1 VIVTESFSD
10 IPVVKARPDF
20 GGFYER
26 EYRQVAGLA
35 FVLTNDRP
43 AAEDLAQEAF
53 ASAYRR
59 WTEVGAMDQPGAWVR
74 RVVVNKA
81 MSRFRRI
88 AVEGRALARMN
99 EATASPPVSA
109 ESVAVWEA
117 IRRLSSKQAEIIV
130 LTYYAGMSNSES
142 AKLMGC
148 SVETARTHL
157 KRARSRLAGW
167 LGETE

>member
-1 VIVTESFSD
+1 VVVTESSD
-10 IPVVKARPDF
+10 DVPVVRARPEF
-20 GGFYER
+20 GAFYER
-26 EYRQVAGLA
+26 EYRQVVGLA
-35 FVLTNDRP
+35 FVLTDDRT

-59 WTEVGAMDQPGAWVR
+59 WTEVGGMDQPGAWVR

-88 AVEGRALARMN
+88 AVEGRALIRMY
-99 EATASPPVSA
+99 EAPASPPASA
-109 ESVAVWEA
+109 DSVAVWEA
-117 IRRLSSKQAEIIV
+117 IRRLSPKQAEVVV
-130 LTYYAGMSNSES
+130 LTYYAGMSNSET

-148 SVETARTHL
+148 SVETTRTHL

>member
-1 VIVTESFSD
+1 VVVTESFSD
-10 IPVVKARPDF
+10 IPVVKARVEF
-20 GGFYER
+20 AVFYER

-35 FVLTNDRP
+35 FVLTNERA

-59 WTEVGAMDQPGAWVR
+59 WSDVGGMDQPGAWVR

-81 MSRFRRI
+81 MSRFRRM
-88 AVEGRALARMN
+88 AVEGRALTRLN
-99 EATASPPVSA
+99 EATTTPPASA

-117 IRRLSSKQAEIIV
+117 IRRLSPKQAEIIV
-130 LTYYAGMSNSES
+130 LTYYIGMSNSES

-148 SVETARTHL
+148 SIETARTHL
-157 KRARSRLAGW
+157 KRARSRLAEW
-167 LGETE
+167 LEESQ